1 MAATLT
7 RKQISEI
14 ARPNGPKYITT
25 INMNTPTVGAGSGG
39 QQSVIQAVDL
49 TLPIR
54 GFRLIFKGRIGVAT
68 ANYTS
73 VNPESILN
81 LINTIQITGTN
92 RRQGGNVT
100 PFFGD
105 LATLYAIANFHQ
117 MKSGYVQVNGVQA
130 YRPGVPMGISSTPS
144 NVNPLVPLTT
154 AGSPYDFIVQVDI
167 PFAPFGQSGPNV
179 AGGVMESGFIARQE
193 EWKDSFTFKF
203 VFPTVLDNA
212 ANPLGLSAA
221 TTVTA
226 ITAFGSGSG
235 TPSIDIYSLP
245 YSMGS
250 TRNHVVPG
258 VLSRTTQPINV
269 ALLTANGVGVELLR
283 LQKQMTPRIYIRVG
297 VGTAFP
303 VFTSLSD
310 TILTA
315 LGLQIGTDRNVRDV
329 LDWFA
334 HRAEQI
340 EHYDLPGIQGVMS
353 FDFVQS
359 GNNDSSY
366 PGDAVGDG
374 AVPRVVAN
382 VTGTANGQALIV
394 QEQILQKAEGPLYS

>member
-1 MAATLT
+1 MAASLS
-7 RKQISEI
+7 RKQISDI
-14 ARPNGPKYITT
+14 VKPNGPKYITT
-25 INMNTPTVGAGSGG
+25 ISMNLPTVGAGSGG

-54 GFRLIFKGRIGVAT
+54 GFRLIFKGRIAVAT

-105 LATLYAIANFHQ
+105 LATLYAVANFHQ
-117 MKSGYVQVNGVQA
+117 TKSGYIQVNGVQA

-154 AGSPYDFIVQVDI
+154 AASPYDFIVQVDI
-167 PFAPFGQSGPNV
+167 PFAPFGQSGPGV
-179 AGGVMESGFIARQE
+179 SGGVMEAGFVARQE

-212 ANPLGLSAA
+212 ANPLGTSAA
-221 TTVTA
+221 TTATA

-235 TPSIDIYSLP
+235 TPTIDIYSLP
-245 YSMGS
+245 FSMGS
-250 TRNHVVPG
+250 VRNHIVPG
-258 VLSRTTQPINV
+258 VLSRTNQPINTS
-269 ALLTANGVGVELLR
+269 LLTATGVNVELIR

-310 TILTA
+310 TIITA
-315 LGLQIGTDRNVRDV
+315 VGTQVGTDRNIRDV
-329 LDWFA
+329 VDWFA

-340 EHYDLPGIQGVMS
+340 EHYDLPAIQGHNA

-374 AVPRVVAN
+374 AVIRVVGN
-382 VTGTANGQALIV
+382 VTGTANGQALIM
-394 QEQILQKAEGPLYS
+394 QEQILQKPEGPLFS